1 MEEKRYDPYTGE
13 EIKESVQ
20 EFESQEENDIQRE
33 TEVQSEPEAEE
44 VQSQTASSYTIVV
57 GESGYYYQQNQ
68 QANYGYQGGQTGGPA
83 YQSQEEPPQNNYAT
97 VSLVLGVLAIAL
109 ACCCFPVSFVLGI
122 VAIVL
127 FCISP
132 KYMGKKDGKAV
143 AGLICGI
150 CGLVLSIMITVFV
163 AVNLAGGDFESY
175 INNYDTH
182 DTKPDNDDFWD
193 DTDDVDTNDNWDEE
207 I

>member
-13 EIKESVQ
+13 EIKQPAE
-20 EFESQEENDIQRE
+20 EECIQEE
-33 TEVQSEPEAEE
+33 TEAGSAAEAE
-44 VQSQTASSYTIVV
+44 QNQNQTASSDTIVV
-57 GESGYYYQQNQ
+57 GESGYYYQENR
-68 QANYGYQGGQTGGPA
+68 QADYRYQGGQTGGPA

-163 AVNLAGGDFESY
+163 AVNLASDDYESY
-175 INNYDTH
+175 INKYDTH
-182 DTKPDNDDFWD
+182 DTNSDDDDIWD
-193 DTDDVDTNDNWDEE
+193 DTDDVDTSDNWDEE